1 MCPKCG
7 CDDASMIEGSS
18 SDSRLPTPDS
28 RSLFC
33 NVCSNE
39 WPVAPALRR
48 FRSVDELVRVAGLRR
63 DEVTTLAEIGALN
76 SFGLNRRSAL
86 WQAERAVRP
95 AGELFEPVDT
105 GDGESAMPQTAMPQ
119 SESPLPPMTE
129 EERLVA
135 DYAGSGLTIGRHPMA
150 FRRHDLSMRGV
161 LRAVDLPLAR
171 PGRRVRTAGMVITR
185 QRPGTAKGFVFLT
198 LEDETGIA
206 NIIVR
211 PDVYAATRLVVVES
225 PFLLVEGVLQNQ
237 DGVTSIRAERL
248 QRLEGLSAGAS
259 VESHDFH

>member
-1 MCPKCG
+1 
-7 CDDASMIEGSS
+7 MIEESS
-18 SDSRLPTPDS
+18 SDAGPPISDGRP
-28 RSLFC
+28 LFC
-33 NVCSNE
+33 NVCSHQ
-39 WPVAPALRR
+39 WAVRPSLGR
-48 FRSVDELVRVAGLRR
+48 FGSIDELVRVAGLRR

-76 SFGLNRRSAL
+76 SFGMDRRSAL

-95 AGELFEPVDT
+95 AGELFDPIEARGSIVN
-105 GDGESAMPQTAMPQ
+105 SA
-119 SESPLPPMTE
+119 SPLPAMSE

-150 FRRHDLSMRGV
+150 LRRHDLSMRGV
-161 LRAVDLPLAR
+161 LRAVDLPQAR

-198 LEDETGIA
+198 LEDETGVA
-206 NIIVR
+206 NVIIR
-211 PDVYAATRLVVVES
+211 PDVYAVTRLVVVES

-237 DGVTSIRAERL
+237 DGVTSVRAERL
-248 QRLEGLSAGAS
+248 QRLDGLSDGAS